1 MKKFLNTMLVTA
13 AVVAA
18 STTAQAATAGKV
30 AQGAYLGA
38 SAGVANTNVK
48 YNAVAVGALAR
59 QGTFTGTAAEETT
72 ALNLDA
78 GKMAGLDESARVAN
92 TNVKYNAVA
101 VGALAGQGTFT
112 GTAAEETTA
121 RNLDAGKM
129 AGIFGL
135 VAGYNFQTGSLVFGG
150 EIYGGFDSTKVTVLS
165 DAASGPKTDQANAG
179 TLTVKRTNF
188 MGFAPRLGFM
198 IAPNTLMYARLGV
211 EFGKWK
217 ATVNPN
223 QSLITA
229 CTTATALTNRGA
241 SQAVQTASKGGMSF
255 APGLGMEV
263 YMGKAFL
270 RAQYSYLF
278 GPKINLSQ
286 NMKGYDGGYFNGDFY
301 NHSMKM
307 TQHKVELAVGY
318 KF

>member
-48 YNAVAVGALAR
+48 YNAVN
-59 QGTFTGTAAEETT
+59 TGQEVITAGMTT
-72 ALNLDA
+72 A
-78 GKMAGLDESARVAN
+78 DEVAAR
-92 TNVKYNAVA
+92 KY
-101 VGALAGQGTFT
+101 
-112 GTAAEETTA
+112 
-121 RNLDAGKM
+121 DSGKM

-135 VAGYNFQTGSLVFGG
+135 VAGYNFQSCSLVFGG
-150 EIYGGFDSTKVTVLS
+150 EIYGGFDSTKITLMDDS
-165 DAASGPKTDQANAG
+165 ASGKSSQNASSG
-179 TLTVKRTNF
+179 TLSVKRTNF
-188 MGFAPRLGFM
+188 IGFAPRLGFM

-211 EFGKWK
+211 ETGKWK
-217 ATVNPN
+217 STLTPNINNINNSTTTDTQKNASKAVVN
-223 QSLITA
+223 
-229 CTTATALTNRGA
+229 G
-241 SQAVQTASKGGMSF
+241 SKGGMSF

-263 YMGKAFL
+263 YMGKAFI
-270 RAQYSYLF
+270 RTQYSYLF
-278 GPKINLSQ
+278 GPKVTLNQ
-286 NMKGYDGGYFNGDFY
+286 NITGYDSAYQNGEGIT
-301 NHSMKM
+301 HSMKM

>member
-18 STTAQAATAGKV
+18 STGAYAATAGKV

-38 SAGVANTNVK
+38 SAGAANTNVK
-48 YNAVAVGALAR
+48 YNMVAANPSYITAGK
-59 QGTFTGTAAEETT
+59 TAADEIKSFN
-72 ALNLDA
+72 ANA
-78 GKMAGLDESARVAN
+78 GK
-92 TNVKYNAVA
+92 T
-101 VGALAGQGTFT
+101 
-112 GTAAEETTA
+112 
-121 RNLDAGKM
+121 

-135 VAGYNFQTGSLVFGG
+135 VAGYNYQMGSIVFGG
-150 EIYGGFDSTKVTVLS
+150 EVYGGFDSTKLTVIS
-165 DAASGPKTDQANAG
+165 DNASGNSTEMAAIGN
-179 TLTVKRTNF
+179 LTVKRTNF
-188 MGFAPRLGFM
+188 IGLAPRFGFM

-217 ATVNPN
+217 AQVEPN
-223 QSLITA
+223 QIGINA
-229 CTTATALTNRGA
+229 ATTAAVVANKAA
-241 SQAVQTASKGGMSF
+241 SSATQTASKGGMSF

-278 GPKINLSQ
+278 GPKINLQQ
-286 NMKGYDGGYFNGDFY
+286 NMKGYEYGVFNGDY
-301 NHSMKM
+301 ANHSMKM
-307 TQHKVELAVGY
+307 SQHKVELAVGY